1 MAIIGAHQM
10 RLRSSAHPSH
20 VLDGFHRH
28 GGILA
33 FSTQQSAFSTQRSAL
48 SVQHLVPET
57 VSWKQREK
65 LQRGGTEQAEEG
77 RKNWG
82 VISFLFF
89 GLPLSSI
96 SRFFVVFRKWSNL
109 GLN

>member
-33 FSTQQSAFSTQRSAL
+33 FGTRQSAFSTQPCS
-48 SVQHLVPET
+48 SLV
-57 VSWKQREK
+57 
-65 LQRGGTEQAEEG
+65 
-77 RKNWG
+77 
-82 VISFLFF
+82 
-89 GLPLSSI
+89 
-96 SRFFVVFRKWSNL
+96 
-109 GLN
+109 

>member
-33 FSTQQSAFSTQRSAL
+33 FGNQRSAPPSRRL
-48 SVQHLVPET
+48 
-57 VSWKQREK
+57 
-65 LQRGGTEQAEEG
+65 
-77 RKNWG
+77 RKTK
-82 VISFLFF
+82 STSDLA
-89 GLPLSSI
+89 S
-96 SRFFVVFRKWSNL
+96 
-109 GLN
+109 